1 MRGRGAARAWALP
14 AALLVLLLLLPAAA
28 AQEFQGQACQAPILS
43 VQDTPRV
50 LRPGTD
56 YNLLF
61 AIDNPNGPPV
71 DAVRATVT
79 TTAPAGW
86 TAVAAQRDLTLGPKN
101 VSVSALAVTTPN
113 RGTGAAEGNIT
124 IVVTFVCTSGDIQTS
139 AFSTE
144 TVEVAIEQFQAPW
157 PLVLGGFAILAA
169 GVGVLGV
176 RRLRRGV
183 ALSSPAPERA
193 VEPGKSVKFTLLVEN
208 RRGKPQSYR
217 LRAEGV
223 PEGWG
228 VHLALADVE
237 LEPGEEKHLWAI
249 LKAPPHATLGQEVPV
264 ALVLADAE
272 GREAARTGLLVR
284 VGAGE
289 A

>member
-1 MRGRGAARAWALP
+1 MAAWAL
-14 AALLVLLLLLPAAA
+14 AAGLLVLVLLAPGAH
-28 AQEFQGQACQAPILS
+28 AQELQGPACRAPILS
-43 VQDTPRV
+43 VQETPRV

-101 VSVSALAVTTPN
+101 VSVSAIAVTTPN

-157 PLVLGGFAILAA
+157 PLVLGGFAVLAA

-183 ALSSPAPERA
+183 AIASPTPERA
-193 VEPGKSVKFTLLVEN
+193 VAPGKSVKFTLLVEN

-217 LRAEGV
+217 LQHEGV

-228 VHLALADVE
+228 VHLALTDVE

-249 LKAPPHATLGQEVPV
+249 LKAPAQAPVGQDVPV
-264 ALVLADAE
+264 VLRLVDPE
-272 GREAARTGLLVR
+272 GREAARTALRVR
-284 VGAGE
+284 VGEEPEG
-289 A
+289 